1 MDPPTPKPNPPH
13 ISKPPFPKYSPPDS
27 RPTTEKANSTADC
40 IPCWLTDTML
50 ILPALF
56 ACDFDTKARKK
67 CKISFDLWLIQQKTT
82 LFVLLPFYV
91 YYQKE
96 LLMLILSKEHLMV
109 CCFFI
114 AQETRA
120 QLLVLIY
127 IYIYKHIYNT
137 LYIPFPIYTY
147 LPLYMILFVHV
158 LILTIFVNT
167 NLKNLSELIF
177 LSNKRNVFFSCF
189 FWIWWWKSQWWWWWV
204 DDDDDV
210 HTQLDGD
217 DDMMMMLVGLRDV
230 CGWLINGMRLLLVPT
245 WDRLDDALFYWLDL
259 ILMMMMMA
267 PATCDPWNRS
277 NPWKI
282 YKFLFLFSLSF
293 FVSFSLFQIT
303 YFTTHAH
310 THLMCTSVNY
320 CHRQRP
326 RPPTSRSQI
335 LRRRAQR
342 VWSL

>member
-1 MDPPTPKPNPPH
+1 
-13 ISKPPFPKYSPPDS
+13 
-27 RPTTEKANSTADC
+27 
-40 IPCWLTDTML
+40 
-50 ILPALF
+50 
-56 ACDFDTKARKK
+56 
-67 CKISFDLWLIQQKTT
+67 
-82 LFVLLPFYV
+82 
-91 YYQKE
+91 
-96 LLMLILSKEHLMV
+96 
-109 CCFFI
+109 
-114 AQETRA
+114 
-120 QLLVLIY
+120 
-127 IYIYKHIYNT
+127 
-137 LYIPFPIYTY
+137 
-147 LPLYMILFVHV
+147 MILFVHV

-335 LRRRAQR
+335 LRSPFRSQPAYYCLYLLFQR
-342 VWSL
+342 IECTTRHAIAIAIVATHRKQRHLQTTCNIGNGNHCNNHPTSSIAPLRSNPIRSDPIRTNDCSNRQQSPSFKMMLMVT